1 MNKRVEEAFNEQ
13 INEELFSS
21 YVYLAMAAHF
31 ETRNLEGFTSWMK
44 LQAQEEL
51 QHAMRLFDH
60 INRRGGRV
68 VLKAIGEPPL
78 DFGSPVEVF
87 EKALA
92 HEEHISACIHK
103 LYGIAVEEK
112 DYPAQMELQW
122 FIDEQVEEE
131 ENAGRVVDLL
141 KMAGDSQS
149 ALLML
154 DREMAQRTPDEEG
167 AEA

>member
-1 MNKRVEEAFNEQ
+1 MNERVQAAFNDQ

-31 ETRNLEGFTSWMK
+31 EGMNLEGFTNWMK
-44 LQAQEEL
+44 RQAQEEL
-51 QHAMRLFDH
+51 AHAMRLFEH

-68 VLKAIGEPPL
+68 ALTAIGEPPS
-78 DFGSPVEVF
+78 DFGSPLEVF
-87 EKALA
+87 QKALA
-92 HEEHISACIHK
+92 HEQHITSCING
-103 LYGIAVEEK
+103 LYKIALEEN

-131 ENAGRVVDLL
+131 ENAGRVVEQL
-141 KMAGDSQS
+141 KMAGTDQS

-154 DREMAQRTPDEEG
+154 DRELGQRTGEE
-167 AEA
+167 E